1 MKKRIEIISAI
12 VYNKTKSG
20 EKWLKVGEGVSAGM
34 LIGEYTH
41 NIDAKGRIFMPAKFR
56 DDLGESFIVTKGVG
70 KCLFVFSSEEWENFA
85 GKLKGLPISD
95 VAAQSFT
102 RMLFAS
108 ACECEGDKQGRILL
122 PQRLRD
128 HIGVTK
134 ETVIIGVMTRAEIC
148 SNEVWE

>member
-1 MKKRIEIISAI
+1 
-12 VYNKTKSG
+12 
-20 EKWLKVGEGVSAGM
+20 M

-41 NIDAKGRIFMPAKFR
+41 NLDVKGRVFMPAKFR

-70 KCLFVFSSEEWENFA
+70 KCLFVFSLEEWANFS
-85 GKLKGLPISD
+85 GKLKDLP
-95 VAAQSFT
+95 VADAPAQSFA

-128 HIGVTK
+128 YIGVIK
-134 ETVIIGVMTRAEIC
+134 ETVIIGVMTRAEIW
-148 SNEVWE
+148 SQEGWAEYNDSAYKDYEATLAKLAELGI